1 MGKSSLVKAAHAAAL
16 ARYPGSLALIEIERE
31 DIGTL
36 PELLTILRAHT
47 RRCLVFCDDLSFE
60 REDSDYKALKSVLD
74 GGIEGRPAT
83 VLFYATSNRRHLMP
97 RDMIENERATAI
109 NPSEATEEKVSLS
122 DRFGL
127 WIGFHNCDQQ
137 TYFAMVEGYA
147 ADLRLDISPE
157 ALRAE
162 AVSWSVGRGGTVRA
176 SGLAIHPGSG
186 GPPGR
191 RSNGEGATMTSP
203 MPSGQVPGIYRKR
216 FGDRVVTSVSDGGL
230 PADPAMLQNI
240 ELAESLT
247 ILDAAR
253 RPAPLMTAVNVF
265 VIQSPGQTIL
275 VDTGAGTLMGPTAG
289 RMMGNL
295 AAAGIAPE
303 AIDAVLMTHLH
314 IDHVGGLLTADGAP
328 AFPNADLLIP
338 RGEADF
344 WFDDAAE
351 AAAPA
356 AMRPGFTLAR
366 RTTTPYGDRV
376 KTFTA
381 APAPG
386 IEAVPLPGHTPG
398 HTGYALGSGADRLLI
413 WGDIM
418 HAPEIQARRPGRGG
432 DLRPGPALGHRDPQG
447 DLGAGGGGAA
457 VGCRDAPAFPRLP
470 VSGAGG

>member
-1 MGKSSLVKAAHAAAL
+1 
-16 ARYPGSLALIEIERE
+16 
-31 DIGTL
+31 
-36 PELLTILRAHT
+36 
-47 RRCLVFCDDLSFE
+47 
-60 REDSDYKALKSVLD
+60 
-74 GGIEGRPAT
+74 
-83 VLFYATSNRRHLMP
+83 
-97 RDMIENERATAI
+97 
-109 NPSEATEEKVSLS
+109 
-122 DRFGL
+122 
-127 WIGFHNCDQQ
+127 
-137 TYFAMVEGYA
+137 
-147 ADLRLDISPE
+147 
-157 ALRAE
+157 
-162 AVSWSVGRGGTVRA
+162 
-176 SGLAIHPGSG
+176 
-186 GPPGR
+186 
-191 RSNGEGATMTSP
+191 MTSP

-418 HAPEIQARRPGRGG
+418 HAPEIQARRPDAAVIYDQDQPLAIATRKAILAQVAEERLLVAGMHLHFPAFLYLVREG
-432 DLRPGPALGHRDPQG
+432 DGYGLRPIPWLTE
-447 DLGAGGGGAA
+447 L
-457 VGCRDAPAFPRLP
+457 
-470 VSGAGG
+470 